1 MKKKFL
7 CCILAV
13 SISLPFVSVDAA
25 KNMGYKWPVPG
36 YYMTNPFTG
45 TSKSDHRGIDIA
57 TSGVAAN
64 VYAAKSGTIMKFYN
78 NCEHISQRTS
88 CNDGIGNGMMIDHG
102 DGTFTQYAHMTLN
115 SFPSNIYVGAYVEQG
130 QFLGKVGSSGMSTGY
145 HLHFELRTGTNHNN
159 YWSNT
164 PVNALDYMDVDDTGN
179 YSGGGSVT
187 SSVSVTTTDVKNIS
201 ETNATV
207 YGQVSYSGSRPSE
220 VGIYF
225 GTSSTNM
232 NKVARDSINH
242 NKNPFDMW
250 YDLNAEAGQYLSPG
264 TTYYWQCYAIV
275 DGNETKG
282 EVKSFTSKGPTP
294 VNSSVSVTT
303 TDAQNISETNAT
315 VYGKVSYSGSRP
327 SEVGIYF
334 GTSSTNMNKV
344 ARDSINHN
352 KNPFDMWYDLNAEA
366 GQYLSPG
373 ITYYWQCYAIVDGNE
388 TKGEVKSFI
397 SAGSTPAPI
406 PTATPTPS
414 PTPLPIVTPTPT
426 PAPAEK
432 ETPVPITPIKN
443 YSSAYVLTVY
453 SGKNPQIAINDRLV
467 KFYDAQPFID
477 LNNRTQVPIRAVSE
491 MLNCDV
497 DWISETHTAI
507 ITMENG
513 DSVVIVVGSNTMIV
527 NGSRVKM
534 DTTALIKEERTYIP
548 VRSVAEALGLT
559 VEWV

>member
-36 YYMTNPFTG
+36 YSMTNPFTG

-207 YGQVSYSGSRPSE
+207 YGQ
-220 VGIYF
+220 
-225 GTSSTNM
+225 
-232 NKVARDSINH
+232 
-242 NKNPFDMW
+242 
-250 YDLNAEAGQYLSPG
+250 
-264 TTYYWQCYAIV
+264 
-275 DGNETKG
+275 
-282 EVKSFTSKGPTP
+282 
-294 VNSSVSVTT
+294 
-303 TDAQNISETNAT
+303 
-315 VYGKVSYSGSRP
+315 VSYSGSRP